1 MIRFP
6 EQLFS
11 DVRTEDVFST
21 ALTYV
26 DGAWEVNRVRRE
38 KGALLRVYDGK
49 MWYYAVTTDLDR
61 LQEELD
67 GLAAMATPN
76 PDILADPIVKR
87 LQSNR
92 DRVMRY
98 EGRRETDV
106 PHARKEELVRHCHD
120 LVAGQEGVAVA
131 TVRLADEYRVK
142 HIQSS
147 LGCDVEWDYQAC
159 GLRAQFTLKV
169 GDAPLTECK
178 TFYANHFDDLNVT
191 DEAILAE
198 YRRAM
203 DFAKHAV
210 PVKPGQYPVILSP
223 EVAGVFAHESFGHK
237 SESDFMLGDESM
249 MKEWAM
255 GTKVASDLLS
265 IYDDGAEMGSGYLPY
280 DDEGVRKTRSW
291 LIRDGVLAGRL
302 HSAATAAALDE
313 ADTGNARAV
322 SFEFEPIVRMTS
334 TCIGPGTQTKEELF
348 AGVKEGVYIHDYTYG
363 TGMSTFTI
371 APTMAWMIRDG
382 KLAEPVRV
390 SVISGS
396 VMDTLHLIDGLSD
409 QVEVTSSV
417 FGGCGKM
424 EQFPLRVSFGGPY
437 VRVSAMNVQ

>member
-223 EVAGVFAHESFGHK
+223 
-237 SESDFMLGDESM
+237 
-249 MKEWAM
+249 
-255 GTKVASDLLS
+255 
-265 IYDDGAEMGSGYLPY
+265 
-280 DDEGVRKTRSW
+280 
-291 LIRDGVLAGRL
+291 
-302 HSAATAAALDE
+302 
-313 ADTGNARAV
+313 
-322 SFEFEPIVRMTS
+322 
-334 TCIGPGTQTKEELF
+334 
-348 AGVKEGVYIHDYTYG
+348 
-363 TGMSTFTI
+363 
-371 APTMAWMIRDG
+371 
-382 KLAEPVRV
+382 
-390 SVISGS
+390 
-396 VMDTLHLIDGLSD
+396 
-409 QVEVTSSV
+409 
-417 FGGCGKM
+417 
-424 EQFPLRVSFGGPY
+424 
-437 VRVSAMNVQ
+437 